1 MALLPGTR
9 VGQYEIIAA
18 IGAGGMGEVYRAH
31 DTRLQ
36 RDVAIKVL
44 PPAFAEDSERL
55 ARFEHEARTASSLNH
70 PNILTIFEI
79 AESASGRHI
88 VSELVVGETLRA
100 KLRRQAGGLVIEECL
115 DIAVQIASGLA
126 TAHDAGIVHRDIKPE
141 NIVVRHDSLVKILD
155 FGLAKISVSSAL
167 SDNSP
172 TSVAHSLPGMISGTV
187 RYMSPEQARGL
198 AVDLRSDV
206 FSFGILLY
214 ELLTGTPPFTG
225 DTTTDV
231 LVSIV
236 DRHPPPCS
244 RMRPQIPPALERIV
258 SRCLEKEKERRYGS
272 ARSLRTDLKGVID
285 GSSTQ
290 VPAVTAPATI
300 AVLPFADRSPRK
312 DQDYFCEGIAEELI
326 NALGRI
332 QQIRVASRTAAF
344 LFKGA
349 EDIHTIGQKLGVA
362 SVLEG
367 SVRTDGTR
375 LRVTAQLVSVADGF
389 QLWSERFDR
398 SMEDVFDVQDEIA
411 LAIVAALKVKLLGDD
426 KAAIVKRQ
434 TNNVEAY
441 HLCLRA
447 RYHFYRW
454 TQDAFNKAVGL
465 FEQALQLDPSYALPH
480 FGLGDC
486 QNAAA
491 FMGLGDPGTQPQVA
505 ALLERAVELDPTLA
519 EAHAILGINQ
529 GLWAWQWADA
539 DRRFARA
546 MEANPLS
553 PHACSAYG
561 EYLLKSGRG
570 NQAMAFAKRAVE
582 IDPLVSMWVMGLALT
597 HYGLKEYQAAI
608 AQAQATLELD
618 PGYWWAHAFAGL
630 SWAALGDTEQAM
642 RSMEKAISH
651 SGNLPYVAGW
661 GGYVQA
667 KAGLHREAEQKL
679 QLMTDQA
686 NSGYCPAVAI
696 ASICCGLGRR
706 DDCFD
711 WLERAFRQHDPQLA
725 FHLTSSSV
733 LDDVRAD
740 DRFTSLR
747 NRLGLAQ

>member
-1 MALLPGTR
+1 MALSPGTR
-9 VGQYEIIAA
+9 VGPYEIVAA
-18 IGAGGMGEVYRAH
+18 IGAGGMGEVYRAR

-44 PPAFAEDSERL
+44 SPAFAADSERL

-79 AESASGRHI
+79 AENASGRHI
-88 VSELVVGETLRA
+88 VSELVAGETLRA

-141 NIVVRHDSLVKILD
+141 NIVVRPDGLVKILD
-155 FGLAKISVSSAL
+155 FGLAKTSVSSAV
-167 SDNSP
+167 SDDSP
-172 TSVAHSLPGMISGTV
+172 TSAAQTLPGMISGTV

-198 AVDLRSDV
+198 AVDPRSDV

-214 ELLTGTPPFTG
+214 EMLTGAPPFAG
-225 DTTTDV
+225 NTTTDV

-244 RMRPQIPPALERIV
+244 RMRPQVPPALERIV
-258 SRCLEKEKERRYGS
+258 SRCLEKEKERRYDSGG
-272 ARSLRTDLKGVID
+272 SLRTELKALIG

-290 VPAVTAPATI
+290 IPAVTAPTSI
-300 AVLPFADRSPRK
+300 AVLPFADRSPLK

-362 SVLEG
+362 TVLEG
-367 SVRTDGTR
+367 SVRTAGTR
-375 LRVTAQLVSVADGF
+375 LRVTVQLVNIADGY

-411 LAIVAALKVKLLGDD
+411 LAIVAALKVKLLGDQ
-426 KAAIVKRQ
+426 KTAVVRRQ

-454 TQDAFNKAVGL
+454 TEDAFNKAVSL
-465 FEQALQLDPSYALPH
+465 FEQAVQLDPAYALPH

-486 QNAAA
+486 HNAAA
-491 FMGLGDPGTQPQVA
+491 FMGLADSMTQPRVA
-505 ALLERAVELDPTLA
+505 ALLERAVELDPSLA
-519 EAHAILGINQ
+519 EGHAILGINQ
-529 GLWAWQWADA
+529 GLWAWQWAEA
-539 DRRFARA
+539 DRSFARA

-561 EYLLKSGRG
+561 EYLLKSGRAD
-570 NQAMAFAKRAVE
+570 QSMALAKRAVE
-582 IDPLVSMWVMGLALT
+582 IDPLASMWVMGLALT
-597 HYGLKEYQAAI
+597 HYGLKEYREAI
-608 AQAQATLELD
+608 VQAQATIELD

-630 SWAALGDTEQAM
+630 SWAALGDMEQAM
-642 RSMEKAISH
+642 RSIEKAISH

-686 NSGYCPAVAI
+686 SSGYFPAVAI
-696 ASICCGLGRR
+696 ASVCCGLGRR

-740 DRFTSLR
+740 ARFTSLR

>member
-1 MALLPGTR
+1 
-9 VGQYEIIAA
+9 
-18 IGAGGMGEVYRAH
+18 
-31 DTRLQ
+31 
-36 RDVAIKVL
+36 
-44 PPAFAEDSERL
+44 
-55 ARFEHEARTASSLNH
+55 
-70 PNILTIFEI
+70 
-79 AESASGRHI
+79 
-88 VSELVVGETLRA
+88 
-100 KLRRQAGGLVIEECL
+100 
-115 DIAVQIASGLA
+115 
-126 TAHDAGIVHRDIKPE
+126 
-141 NIVVRHDSLVKILD
+141 
-155 FGLAKISVSSAL
+155 
-167 SDNSP
+167 
-172 TSVAHSLPGMISGTV
+172 MISGTV

-198 AVDLRSDV
+198 AVDPRSDV

-214 ELLTGTPPFTG
+214 EMLTGTQPFTG

-236 DRHPPPCS
+236 DRHPLPCN

-258 SRCLEKEKERRYGS
+258 SRCLEKEKERRYDSG
-272 ARSLRTDLKGVID
+272 RSLRTELKAVIG

-290 VPAVTAPATI
+290 VPAVTAPASI

-362 SVLEG
+362 TVLEG

-411 LAIVAALKVKLLGDD
+411 LAIVGALKVKLLGDD
-426 KAAIVKRQ
+426 KAAVVKRQ

-441 HLCLRA
+441 RLCLRA

-454 TQDAFNKAVGL
+454 TQDAFNKAVSL
-465 FEQALQLDPSYALPH
+465 FDQALQLDPAYALPH

-491 FMGLGDPGTQPQVA
+491 FMGLVDSGTQPRVA
-505 ALLERAVELDPTLA
+505 ALLERAVELDPSLA
-519 EAHAILGINQ
+519 EGHAILGINQ

-539 DRRFARA
+539 DRSFARA
-546 MEANPLS
+546 IEANPLS

-561 EYLLKSGRG
+561 EYLLKSGRAD
-570 NQAMAFAKRAVE
+570 QSMVLAKRAAE

-597 HYGLKEYQAAI
+597 HYGLKEYREAI
-608 AQAQATLELD
+608 VQSQATLELD

-630 SWAALGDTEQAM
+630 SWAALGDMEQAM

-679 QLMTDQA
+679 QLMRDQA
-686 NSGYCPAVAI
+686 SSGYFPAVAI
-696 ASICCGLGRR
+696 ASVCCGLGRR

-740 DRFTSLR
+740 ARFTSLR
-747 NRLGLAQ
+747 NRLGLAQSRR

>member
-1 MALLPGTR
+1 MALVPGTV

-18 IGAGGMGEVYRAH
+18 IGAGGMGEVYRAR

-44 PPAFAEDSERL
+44 PHAFAEDRERL
-55 ARFEHEARTASSLNH
+55 ARFEHEARTASGLNH

-79 AESASGRHI
+79 AESDTGRYI
-88 VSELVVGETLRA
+88 VSELVAGETLRA
-100 KLRRQAGGLVIEECL
+100 KLRRQTGGLAIDECL
-115 DIAVQIASGLA
+115 DIAAQIASGLA

-141 NIVVRHDSLVKILD
+141 NIVVRPDGLVKILD
-155 FGLAKISVSSAL
+155 FGLAKISVSSAM
-167 SDNSP
+167 SENSP
-172 TSVAHSLPGMISGTV
+172 TSVAHSLPGMIAGTV

-198 AVDLRSDV
+198 AVDVRSDV

-236 DRHPPPCS
+236 DRHPPPCT
-244 RMRPQIPPALERIV
+244 RMRPHIPAALERIV
-258 SRCLEKEKERRYGS
+258 SRCLEKHRERRYDSG
-272 ARSLRTDLKGVID
+272 RSLRTELKALIG

-290 VPAVTAPATI
+290 VPAVTAPTSI
-300 AVLPFADRSPRK
+300 AVLPFADRSPLK

-326 NALGRI
+326 NALGRV

-362 SVLEG
+362 TVLEG
-367 SVRTDGTR
+367 SVRTAGTR
-375 LRVTAQLVSVADGF
+375 LRVTAQLVNVADGY

-411 LAIVAALKVKLLGDD
+411 LAIVGALKIRLLGDE
-426 KAAIVKRQ
+426 KAAVVKRQ

-454 TQDAFNKAVGL
+454 TQDAFNKAVSL
-465 FEQALQLDPSYALPH
+465 FEQALLLDPAYALPH

-491 FMGLGDPGTQPQVA
+491 FMGLVDPGTQPQVA
-505 ALLERAVELDPTLA
+505 ALLERAVELDPSLA
-519 EAHAILGINQ
+519 EGHAILGINQ

-539 DRRFARA
+539 DRSFARA

-553 PHACSAYG
+553 AHACNAYG
-561 EYLLKSGRG
+561 EYLLKSGRAG
-570 NQAMAFAKRAVE
+570 QAMALAKRAVE
-582 IDPLVSMWVMGLALT
+582 IDPLGSMWVMGLALT
-597 HYGLKEYQAAI
+597 HYGLREYREAI
-608 AQAQATLELD
+608 VQAQATLELD

-630 SWAALGDTEQAM
+630 SWAALGDMEQAVS
-642 RSMEKAISH
+642 SMDKAVLH
-651 SGNLPYVAGW
+651 SGSLPYVVGW
-661 GGYVQA
+661 GAYVQA
-667 KAGLHREAEQKL
+667 KAGLHHEAEHTL

-686 NSGYCPAVAI
+686 GSGYFPAVAI
-696 ASICCGLGRR
+696 ASVCCGLGRR
-706 DDCFD
+706 DDCFN

-725 FHLTSSSV
+725 FHLTASSI
-733 LDDVRAD
+733 LDEVRAD
-740 DRFTSLR
+740 ARFISLR
-747 NRLGLAQ
+747 NRLGLAP